1 MMMIKNVIK
10 SIKRKKM
17 IETAKVLSLSVVL
30 GAAAGAVTA
39 LLLKPKPKP
48 IVMSLNQVKE
58 HATGVMDSGRA
69 KLDKLVNLSKHKV
82 KKHMS
87 DCKVKHN

>member
-1 MMMIKNVIK
+1 MMIKNIVK

-17 IETAKVLSLSVVL
+17 METAKTLSLSVVL

-39 LLLKPKPKP
+39 LVLKPKPTP
-48 IVMSLNQVKE
+48 ISKSLSQVKE
-58 HATGVMDSGRA
+58 RASCVMDSG
-69 KLDKLVNLSKHKV
+69 KSKFNKLVNLSKHKV

-87 DCKVKHN
+87 D